1 MHQKKFFQIVKG
13 ASAFIWT
20 RLQHLEIWTSQEFWE
35 TYFFAKASEMCLML
49 YSPSL
54 FEMLQT
60 WHLKTSEEK
69 EQISTAEVES
79 VWKLLSSFAFK
90 MSSLAVPPHLIKKFS
105 VVLCNRAQL
114 DEEHRK
120 SFLILSHNMTRL
132 SELDV
137 ISSSPT

>member
-1 MHQKKFFQIVKG
+1 
-13 ASAFIWT
+13 
-20 RLQHLEIWTSQEFWE
+20 
-35 TYFFAKASEMCLML
+35 ML

-60 WHLKTSEEK
+60 WLFFLKTSEEK
-69 EQISTAEVES
+69 EQISTAEFG
-79 VWKLLSSFAFK
+79 FAFK

-105 VVLCNRAQL
+105 VMLCNRAQL

-137 ISSSPT
+137 PSPVYFFISNLKLLFF